1 MATVIF
7 TNGYLAVQ
15 GISGGPLFQLF
26 SQAPQNWVLTNE
38 SADQG
43 NVPLQ
48 SSPLGVGAHSI
59 GATFAGELGL
69 GGGPSIVGATTYP
82 KVWYTG
88 TLKFTGSI
96 TLTNAMP
103 EPLIAVRA
111 FKMSGNLKG
120 YLNNPFVGPPGPAVF
135 DSAVGGK
142 GKAVIIMTS
151 FMDGATRLFSLKS
164 LTYHFMP

>member
-1 MATVIF
+1 MATVKF

-48 SSPLGVGAHSI
+48 SSPLGIGAHSI

-69 GGGPSIVGATTYP
+69 GGGPSTVGSNTYP

-88 TLKFTGSI
+88 TLNFVGNI

-111 FKMSGNLKG
+111 FKMSGSLQG

-135 DSAVGGK
+135 DSNVSGR

-151 FMDGATRLFSLKS
+151 FMQGNDRLFSLKS
-164 LTYHFMP
+164 LTYHFTP